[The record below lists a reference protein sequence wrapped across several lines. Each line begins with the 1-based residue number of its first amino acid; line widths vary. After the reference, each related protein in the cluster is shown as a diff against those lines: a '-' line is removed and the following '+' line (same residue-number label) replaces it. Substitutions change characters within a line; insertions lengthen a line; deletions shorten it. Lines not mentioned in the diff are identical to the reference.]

1 MSNKSEQLERIVAY
15 LDGELSAEE
24 SAQVEQQL
32 ASDEQFRQQLQ
43 GAERA
48 WSALDELPMPH
59 VDDEFSR
66 TTMEM
71 VVDAAR
77 YDLQAKTVA
86 LPIQRRKRKTA
97 NALLIAMTLLLG
109 ALAARVVSQNPNRRL
124 VAALPIIQHVDIYSQ
139 FESVDF
145 LRDLQ
150 QSFGDDVEKYSADAQ
165 QLQDELATYKVIAE
179 EDRRKAWLSA
189 LDADEQT
196 TLRGKFN
203 RFHDLPIEKQAA
215 LRELHRE
222 IESDE
227 DREQLLQTMFV
238 YEQWLDGL
246 EPSEQYELRDMS
258 ADERV
263 RLVTREMERMAGS
276 RSFDL
281 SDEQLQALFE
291 KVKPFIQQVILENSA
306 DFRKTIVARSGRDPQ
321 RFNALPMRSKSMFV
335 FLYAM
340 RNYREEMR
348 KFIDTVVDALPE
360 EMQDDFRGLPPGK
373 RQEVIV
379 GWFRRYH
386 TQASG
391 SRRPGKVSEQEL
403 EEFFV
408 EVLEP
413 KERERL
419 LALPREEMQRQ
430 LRRMYLFKS
439 PHRGPRGPLD
449 MLGGPPAGRRPGE
462 RRPGERRPGGPRD
475 EGNWRDGPPPRNDR
489 PRDDR
494 PRGDRRGRPRFDED
508 GPPPPRSD
516 GDRRFEDDRQRRP
529 RGPDDRERPPRR
541 RDDGPRPEAG

>member
-1 MSNKSEQLERIVAY
+1 MSNNPEQLERIVAY

-59 VDDEFSR
+59 VGDDFSR

-86 LPIQRRKRKTA
+86 LPIQRRKRKTT

-124 VAALPIIQHVDIYSQ
+124 VATLPIIQNVDIYSQ

-150 QSFGDDVEKYSADAQ
+150 RSLGDDAEKYSADAQ

-179 EDRRKAWLSA
+179 EDLRKEWLVA

-196 TLRGKFN
+196 TLRGKLN
-203 RFHDLPIEKQAA
+203 RFHDLPTKKQES
-215 LRELHRE
+215 LRQIHREL
-222 IESDE
+222 ESDE
-227 DREQLLQTMFV
+227 DRDQLLQTMFI

-246 EPSEQYELRDMS
+246 DPSEQYELRDMP

-263 RLVTREMERMAGS
+263 RLVAREMERMADS

-281 SDEQLQALFE
+281 SDEQLKALFE
-291 KVKPFIQQVILENSA
+291 EVKPYIQRVIRENA
-306 DFRKTIVARSGRDPQ
+306 DDFRKAVMARSGRDPQ
-321 RFNALPMRSKSMFV
+321 RFDGLPMRNKSMFV

-340 RNYREEMR
+340 RNSREEMR

-379 GWFRRYH
+379 SWFRRYH
-386 TQASG
+386 TQANG

-439 PHRGPRGPLD
+439 PHRGPPE
-449 MLGGPPAGRRPGE
+449 GRRPGE
-462 RRPGERRPGGPRD
+462 RRPVGPRG
-475 EGNWRDGPPPRNDR
+475 EGDWRDGPPPR
-489 PRDDR
+489 DDQ

-508 GPPPPRSD
+508 GPPPPRFD
-516 GDRRFEDDRQRRP
+516 GDRDRRP

-541 RDDGPRPEAG
+541 RRDDGPRPEEG

>member
-1 MSNKSEQLERIVAY
+1 MSNNSEQLERIVAY

-59 VDDEFSR
+59 VGEDFSR

-86 LPIQRRKRKTA
+86 LPVQRRKRKTT

-109 ALAARVVSQNPNRRL
+109 VLAARVVSQNPNRRL
-124 VAALPIIQHVDIYSQ
+124 VAALPIIQNVDIYSQ

-150 QSFGDDVEKYSADAQ
+150 RSLGGDAEKYSADEQ
-165 QLQDELATYKVIAE
+165 QLQDELETYKIIAE
-179 EDRRKAWLSA
+179 EDLRKHWLVV

-196 TLRGKFN
+196 TLRGKLN
-203 RFHDLPIEKQAA
+203 RFHDLPTKKQES
-215 LRELHRE
+215 LRQIHRELE
-222 IESDE
+222 ADK
-227 DREQLLQTMFV
+227 DRDQLLQTMFV

-246 EPSEQYELRDMS
+246 DPSEQYELRDMP

-263 RLVTREMERMAGS
+263 RFVTREMERMAGS

-281 SDEQLQALFE
+281 SDEQLKALFE
-291 KVKPFIQQVILENSA
+291 EVKPYIQRVIRENA
-306 DFRKTIVARSGRDPQ
+306 DDFRKAVIARSGRDPQ
-321 RFNALPMRSKSMFV
+321 RFDALPARSKSMFV
-335 FLYAM
+335 FLFAM
-340 RNYREEMR
+340 RNSRKEMR
-348 KFIDTVVDALPE
+348 DFIDTVVAALPD
-360 EMQDDFRGLPPGK
+360 EMQDDFRRLPPEK

-449 MLGGPPAGRRPGE
+449 MLGGPPDGRRPGE
-462 RRPGERRPGGPRD
+462 RRPGERRPGGPRG
-475 EGNWRDGPPPRNDR
+475 EGDWRDGPPPRDGR

-508 GPPPPRSD
+508 GPPPPRFD
-516 GDRRFEDDRQRRP
+516 GDRRFEDDR
-529 RGPDDRERPPRR
+529 ERPPRRR
-541 RDDGPRPEAG
+541 RDDGPRPEED